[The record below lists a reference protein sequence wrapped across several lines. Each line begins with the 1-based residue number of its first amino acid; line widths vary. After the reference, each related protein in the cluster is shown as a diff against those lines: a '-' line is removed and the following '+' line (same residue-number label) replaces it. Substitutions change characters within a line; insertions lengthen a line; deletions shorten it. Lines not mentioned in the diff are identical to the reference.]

1 MTKYSNYNIIYR
13 LQKWMDSVSGQTFMN
28 YAYSWGAAIVIL
40 GTLFKLTHLP
50 GANAMLFIGMG
61 TEVFVFFISAFDR
74 PFDKTQEG
82 RHLATDTELA
92 AAFAAQEAIENGIE
106 PNSGN
111 NVPENI
117 AAAAA
122 SSNASVSPTSQISG
136 GTIIIGG
143 GTIGGSAVSP
153 YAPKQAS
160 VAQQTS
166 DSQPSSDAISFAS
179 SGSEKQPETEA
190 SAPQI
195 GTPAPAVTPETAQAM
210 EQATSTYVDR
220 LNELNELL
228 LKIGAVSERLSID
241 SQEMENLNRTL
252 TGIARVYEMQLK
264 AASQQITTQ
273 DEINAETRKMADEIK
288 ELNAVYARMIDAMTV
303 NIPKQQ

>member
-1 MTKYSNYNIIYR
+1 MTKYSNYNIVYR

-28 YAYSWGAAIVIL
+28 YAYSWGAAVVIL

-82 RHLATDTELA
+82 RNLATDTELA
-92 AAFAAQEAIENGIE
+92 AALAAQEALENGIE
-106 PNSGN
+106 TTSGN
-111 NVPENI
+111 AVPENI
-117 AAAAA
+117 AVAAT
-122 SSNASVSPTSQISG
+122 SGNAGTSPASQISG

-143 GTIGGSAVSP
+143 GTIGGGVVSP

-160 VAQQTS
+160 VAQQAS
-166 DSQPSSDAISFAS
+166 DSQPSSEAISFAS
-179 SGSEKQPETEA
+179 SGSEQQPATKV
-190 SAPQI
+190 SAKQI

-228 LKIGAVSERLSID
+228 LKIAAISERLSID

-303 NIPKQQ
+303 NIPKQ

>member
-1 MTKYSNYNIIYR
+1 MTKYSNYNIVYR

-28 YAYSWGAAIVIL
+28 YAYSWGAAVVIL

-82 RHLATDTELA
+82 RNLATDTELA
-92 AAFAAQEAIENGIE
+92 AALAAQEALENGIE
-106 PNSGN
+106 TTSGN
-111 NVPENI
+111 DKYENI
-117 AAAAA
+117 AVAAT
-122 SSNASVSPTSQISG
+122 SGNASKSPASQISG

-143 GTIGGSAVSP
+143 GTIGGSTVSP
-153 YAPKQAS
+153 YAPKQTS
-160 VAQQTS
+160 VAQQVS
-166 DSQPSSDAISFAS
+166 DSQPSSEAISFAPD
-179 SGSEKQPETEA
+179 GSEKQPEAKA
-190 SAPQI
+190 SAPKI

-228 LKIGAVSERLSID
+228 LKIAAISERLSID

-273 DEINAETRKMADEIK
+273 DEINAETRKMAEEIK

-303 NIPKQQ
+303 NIPKQ

>member
-1 MTKYSNYNIIYR
+1 
-13 LQKWMDSVSGQTFMN
+13 
-28 YAYSWGAAIVIL
+28 
-40 GTLFKLTHLP
+40 
-50 GANAMLFIGMG
+50 MLFIGMG

-92 AAFAAQEAIENGIE
+92 AELAAQEAIENRIATTSE
-106 PNSGN
+106 NAVSEKVAAFAAKSGN
-111 NVPENI
+111 VNTSPV
-117 AAAAA
+117 
-122 SSNASVSPTSQISG
+122 SSIGG

-143 GTIGGSAVSP
+143 GTIGGG
-153 YAPKQAS
+153 
-160 VAQQTS
+160 
-166 DSQPSSDAISFAS
+166 SQPSSASQQSSDQISFAPS
-179 SGSEKQPETEA
+179 SSAPEQKSEVKVST
-190 SAPQI
+190 PQI

-264 AASQQITTQ
+264 SASQQITTQ

-303 NIPKQQ
+303 NIPKQ

>member
-1 MTKYSNYNIIYR
+1 MTKYSKFNIVYR

-28 YAYSWGAAIVIL
+28 YAYSWGAAVVIL

-50 GANAMLFIGMG
+50 GANFMLFIGMG

-82 RHLATDTELA
+82 RNLATDTELA
-92 AAFAAQEAIENGIE
+92 AALAAQEALENGIT
-106 PNSGN
+106 PTPANAIS
-111 NVPENI
+111 EN
-117 AAAAA
+117 AATVAA
-122 SSNASVSPTSQISG
+122 SSSNAGASPISHIGG

-143 GTIGGSAVSP
+143 GTIGGGTSSTPASAS
-153 YAPKQAS
+153 Q
-160 VAQQTS
+160 
-166 DSQPSSDAISFAS
+166 QPSEAISFAPS
-179 SGSEKQPETEA
+179 NSEEKPTVSV
-190 SAPQI
+190 SATPQI

-220 LNELNELL
+220 LNELNDLL

-303 NIPKQQ
+303 NIPKQ

>member
-1 MTKYSNYNIIYR
+1 M
-13 LQKWMDSVSGQTFMN
+13 
-28 YAYSWGAAIVIL
+28 
-40 GTLFKLTHLP
+40 
-50 GANAMLFIGMG
+50 
-61 TEVFVFFISAFDR
+61 FFISAFDR

-82 RHLATDTELA
+82 RNLATDTELA
-92 AAFAAQEAIENGIE
+92 AAIAAQEALENGIS
-106 PNSGN
+106 PTPANAI
-111 NVPENI
+111 PEN
-117 AAAAA
+117 AAVAATTGNTGA
-122 SSNASVSPTSQISG
+122 SPISHIGG

-143 GTIGGSAVSP
+143 GTIGGATPASP
-153 YAPKQAS
+153 APASKQ
-160 VAQQTS
+160 
-166 DSQPSSDAISFAS
+166 SSEAISFAS
-179 SGSEKQPETEA
+179 SNSEEQPTVSV
-190 SAPQI
+190 SATPQI

-220 LNELNELL
+220 LNELNDLL

-264 AASQQITTQ
+264 SASQQITTQ

-303 NIPKQQ
+303 NMPKQ

>member
-1 MTKYSNYNIIYR
+1 MTKYSKFNIVYR

-28 YAYSWGAAIVIL
+28 YAYSWGAAVVIL

-50 GANAMLFIGMG
+50 GANFMLFIGMG

-82 RHLATDTELA
+82 RNLATDTELA
-92 AAFAAQEAIENGIE
+92 AALAAQEALENGIA
-106 PNSGN
+106 PTSTNTIS
-111 NVPENI
+111 EN
-117 AAAAA
+117 AAAVAA
-122 SSNASVSPTSQISG
+122 SSSNAGASPISHIGG

-143 GTIGGSAVSP
+143 GTIGGGTSSTPASAS
-153 YAPKQAS
+153 Q
-160 VAQQTS
+160 
-166 DSQPSSDAISFAS
+166 QPSEAISFAPS
-179 SGSEKQPETEA
+179 NSEEKPTVSV
-190 SAPQI
+190 SATPQV

-220 LNELNELL
+220 LNELNDLL

-273 DEINAETRKMADEIK
+273 DEINAETRKMAEEIK

-303 NIPKQQ
+303 NIPKQ

>member
-1 MTKYSNYNIIYR
+1 MTKYSNYNIVYR

-28 YAYSWGAAIVIL
+28 YAYSWGAAVVIL

-82 RHLATDTELA
+82 RNLATDTELA
-92 AAFAAQEAIENGIE
+92 AALAAQEALENGIE
-106 PNSGN
+106 ATSENAIPG
-111 NVPENI
+111 NI
-117 AAAAA
+117 AATAATSGNTA
-122 SSNASVSPTSQISG
+122 TSPISSIGG

-143 GTIGGSAVSP
+143 GTIGGG
-153 YAPKQAS
+153 
-160 VAQQTS
+160 
-166 DSQPSSDAISFAS
+166 SQPSSAPQQSSEPISFAS
-179 SGSEKQPETEA
+179 GAPEQSETKVST
-190 SAPQI
+190 PQT

-210 EQATSTYVDR
+210 EQATSTYVER

-228 LKIGAVSERLSID
+228 LKIGDISERLSID

-273 DEINAETRKMADEIK
+273 DEINAQTRMMAEKIK

-303 NIPKQQ
+303 NIPKQ